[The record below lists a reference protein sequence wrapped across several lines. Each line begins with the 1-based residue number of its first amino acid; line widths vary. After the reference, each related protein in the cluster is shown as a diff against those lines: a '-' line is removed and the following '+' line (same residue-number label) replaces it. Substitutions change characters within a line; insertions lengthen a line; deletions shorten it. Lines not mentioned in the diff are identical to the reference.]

1 MEGINIDVMAYDDCS
16 RNESYMV
23 EVKSRRTD
31 GKKRRTRKGS
41 REIISHPLRDLQS
54 STTALKKKDFSG

>member
-23 EVKSRRTD
+23 EVKSRPDAEGAAARTERN
-31 GKKRRTRKGS
+31 GERRKARAKWSAILYATINIQPQR
-41 REIISHPLRDLQS
+41 
-54 STTALKKKDFSG
+54 